1 MLGDREFGALLVDK
15 TFDAD
20 WLVKDLTER
29 GSKVVIL
36 SRSNSKNVFI
46 LSAVN
51 YRHEQKSLSKRH
63 KSHTICPPSPSLGKC
78 GVMDKIGVKNRCSP
92 YAARLYARSKPL
104 NTKNAFSAAQNRS
117 GKMAPK
123 MANNATDVC
132 HVTSVSAASKSQ
144 VLRTCS

>member
-1 MLGDREFGALLVDK
+1 MPWLTAASSKSIATVRVQKGDPESGHRYIQRRHDHRNTGLGDAWGNLAGFHLLPGQRHDICGVEPLLGDREFGALLVDK

-51 YRHEQKSLSKRH
+51 YRHE
-63 KSHTICPPSPSLGKC
+63 
-78 GVMDKIGVKNRCSP
+78 
-92 YAARLYARSKPL
+92 
-104 NTKNAFSAAQNRS
+104 
-117 GKMAPK
+117 
-123 MANNATDVC
+123 
-132 HVTSVSAASKSQ
+132 
-144 VLRTCS
+144 